1 MKTPLILLERE
12 PVSLTTNLPLRKG
25 SDGYNTPQDYNIKG
39 HLPSNTLA
47 SIYGPSGS
55 YKSFLAVSW
64 ACHIATGKPWAS
76 RRVTQG
82 FRRLYRR
89 RRRYRRATAYPRVGN
104 GI

>member
-47 SIYGPSGS
+47 SITGQAARINPFWPSHGPVI
-55 YKSFLAVSW
+55 L
-64 ACHIATGKPWAS
+64 PPAS
-76 RRVTQG
+76 RG
-82 FRRLYRR
+82 
-89 RRRYRRATAYPRVGN
+89 PRGV
-104 GI
+104 